1 MKITNDR
8 RTLMFLASGFLLGAV
23 LAMSGC
29 SASDLPAAERAQ
41 TTETVTVSAAPPAP
55 QAQAAPLPD
64 DRVVE
69 TPRSTISSATRAP
82 LTRAPEPES
91 TQVVDPT
98 NGDVLTDQ
106 EVRFLEATC
115 ELLDQGY
122 SVAMIMEGLDYVE
135 VQWDAFRTG
144 ELVALSVMVECPEYY
159 GKMADFLES
168 EGY

>member
-1 MKITNDR
+1 MRTTKIAA
-8 RTLMFLASGFLLGAV
+8 TLAALALLGA
-23 LAMSGC
+23 GC
-29 SASDLPAAERAQ
+29 SAADLEAAAERAQ

-55 QAQAAPLPD
+55 QVESAPLQD

-69 TPRSTISSATRAP
+69 APRSTTSRTTSAAP
-82 LTRAPEPES
+82 SRAPEPES

-98 NGDVLTDQ
+98 NGDVLDEQ
-106 EVRFLEATC
+106 EVAFLEATC
-115 ELLDQGY
+115 ELLDTGY

-144 ELVALSVMVECPEYY
+144 ELIALSVMVECPEHYS
-159 GKMADFLES
+159 KMTNFLES

>member
-1 MKITNDR
+1 MRTTKIAA
-8 RTLMFLASGFLLGAV
+8 TLAALALLGA
-23 LAMSGC
+23 GC
-29 SASDLPAAERAQ
+29 SAADLEAAAERAQ

-55 QAQAAPLPD
+55 QVESAPLQD

-69 TPRSTISSATRAP
+69 APRSTTSAAP
-82 LTRAPEPES
+82 SRAPEPES

-98 NGDVLTDQ
+98 NGDVLDGQ
-106 EVRFLEATC
+106 EVAFLEATC
-115 ELLDQGY
+115 ELLDEGY

-144 ELVALSVMVECPEYY
+144 ELVALSVMVECPQHY
-159 GKMADFLES
+159 GKMADFLED